1 MDELNAIQQLLAEPP
16 PQAEIV
22 EAAWLRLDRA
32 AQGRK
37 PLRTPA
43 NGWGSHAPAPGR
55 RTAGPRRWPGRL
67 APVAAAAA
75 VAGVVVASL
84 AVSGVIMRH
93 PAGAG
98 PASASRALAK
108 VPPYFVAVSTIP
120 GQEALFGA
128 TRTGALL
135 GRIAP
140 PKPYQDFTW
149 QAAAGDGHTFVLGAS
164 PMLPRGA
171 AEDQPRPVKFYR
183 MVLGRSGQLGRL
195 APLPIPPQT
204 GISGLAVSPD
214 GSKLAVSF
222 PGNGKQPP
230 RIALFTLATGAQRDW
245 TWPGPGTIGQV
256 ITPIINNGL
265 QWEADNQTLMFEVTT
280 RTSNGWPA
288 KLYLLNTAA
297 SGGSLPAASTQ
308 IPLPGSELGLQ
319 HNHTQYIVGIPL
331 ITGDGSKL
339 IAAFYRAAP
348 PPKRFVFAISVF
360 SVHTGKLIKV
370 LYQRRTRTEAD
381 STAVY
386 WVNTSGTAAIA
397 VRGPTFGVQTPTT
410 FTPLPPATQRL
421 LASPDGSLHLLPDWG

>member
-1 MDELNAIQQLLAEPP
+1 MKDLEETPMHA
-16 PQAEIV
+16 V
-22 EAAWLRLDRA
+22 EERVREAFASATDTIT
-32 AQGRK
+32 AQNLPGL
-37 PLRTPA
+37 P
-43 NGWGSHAPAPGR
+43 APAGR
-55 RTAGPRRWPGRL
+55 TRMTRRWPGWL
-67 APVAAAAA
+67 APVAAGAT
-75 VAGVVVASL
+75 VAGVIIASL
-84 AVSGVIMRH
+84 GISGVILH
-93 PAGAG
+93 PARSG
-98 PASASRALAK
+98 PANSARVFAEVPRYFAAIPQASGRA
-108 VPPYFVAVSTIP
+108 VI
-120 GQEALFGA
+120 GA
-128 TRTGALL
+128 TATGAVL

-140 PKPYQDFTW
+140 PEPGQMFTW
-149 QAAAGDGHTFVLGAS
+149 VAAAGDSRTFVLGAS

-319 HNHTQYIVGIPL
+319 HNHTQRIVGIPL

-381 STAVY
+381 STAVW

-410 FTPLPPATQRL
+410 FTPLPRRTQHLFAR
-421 LASPDGSLHLLPDWG
+421 GESLHRLPAW